1 MPKRVRAEPREQC
14 HAGSGGEDDP
24 AAAADDRGH
33 RATTQA
39 FLDRAELTTLV
50 ERVLSIDEAR
60 AWKPSRAPYQLA
72 LRAVGVPAER
82 VTLVAG
88 SCRPLLGHPRRAR
101 RRSGHRLVAARLE
114 GQPTPAFTPAD
125 VSAPTLDAV
134 IASLMAL
141 PAPDA

>member
-33 RATTQA
+33 RAPTQA

-60 AWKPSRAPYQLA
+60 AWKPSRAPYELA
-72 LRAVGVPAER
+72 LRAAGVPAGR
-82 VTLVAG
+82 VALVAVHSSDIHG
-88 SCRPLLGHPRRAR
+88 AHGAGLATGWWPRAWKASRPRRSR
-101 RRSGHRLVAARLE
+101 PPMS
-114 GQPTPAFTPAD
+114 
-125 VSAPTLDAV
+125 
-134 IASLMAL
+134 AL
-141 PAPDA
+141 PPLTLSSPR